1 MAVIHVL
8 PRHLVNKIA
17 AGEVIERPASVVK
30 ELAENALDAGA
41 TRVEIRLAD
50 GGRKLIEIIDD
61 GCGMD
66 ADDLS
71 LAFAPHATSKISN
84 NDDLFA
90 VGTMG
95 FRGEAL
101 ASIASIARVHA
112 RSRKHDAESGH
123 EIEASDEHVG
133 EVRPCPAA
141 GGTTVTVRDLFFN
154 TPARRKFMR
163 TANTELGHITEQL
176 ARLAL
181 PRPQVAFRLVHNDR
195 ELRNLPACE
204 TTALRV
210 ADLFGSELS
219 EALLPLV
226 PRRGDVHVEGLIS
239 RPSAARASSKW
250 QYFFLNGRYVR
261 DRVLAHALREAYR
274 GLLDPSMSPVAFI
287 FLELDPA
294 DVDVNVH
301 PTKIEVRFRDSQ
313 LVHGELLAAL
323 KETLNKADLAPE
335 TSLGGPDDFGEPRA
349 ARGDDDRRE
358 SLRQA
363 MADFFKAAPPRQPRL
378 DFSESTP
385 RTPPPTEEAR
395 RELPPLGAL
404 DKIGASS
411 GPDPSRTPSPEQ
423 AADTDSKSPPPQPQ
437 RTEAIAA
444 GSEGEYRPS
453 PHRPAVQVH
462 DSYIVAEADGG
473 LIIVDQHALH
483 ERLLYNDLR
492 RRFAGGG
499 LTAQRRLIP
508 ETVQVTA
515 AEADLLEAN
524 GDLLGRLGIA
534 VEPFGPQ
541 TVAIQKFP
549 TLLTERGVSPG
560 AFLRELLDATGEDEN
575 IDSERLLEELL
586 SMMACKAAVKAGQPL
601 TSGEIDDLLSRRA
614 QAEKHSACPHGRPT
628 TIRLSLR
635 ELQKQF
641 HRT

>member
-1 MAVIHVL
+1 MPVIHVL
-8 PRHLVNKIA
+8 PKHLVNKIA

-30 ELAENALDAGA
+30 ELVENALDAGA

-71 LAFAPHATSKISN
+71 LAFAPHCTSKISTD
-84 NDDLFA
+84 DDLFA
-90 VGTMG
+90 VSTMG

-112 RSRKHDAESGH
+112 RTRRHDAESGY
-123 EIEASDEHVG
+123 EIDASDQHVG

-141 GGTTVTVRDLFFN
+141 GGTTVSVRDLFFN

-163 TANTELGHITEQL
+163 TANTELGHVTEQL

-181 PRPQVAFRLVHNDR
+181 PRPDVAFRLVHNDR
-195 ELRNLPACE
+195 ELRNLPATE
-204 TTALRV
+204 TTGRRV
-210 ADLFGSELS
+210 ADLFGSELAD
-219 EALLPLV
+219 ALLPLA
-226 PRRGDVHVEGLIS
+226 PRRGDVVVQGLVA
-239 RPSAARASSKW
+239 RPSAARASGKW

-261 DRVLAHALREAYR
+261 DRVLLHALREAYR
-274 GLLDPSMSPVAFI
+274 GLLEPSMSPVAFV
-287 FLELDPA
+287 FLEMDPEE
-294 DVDVNVH
+294 VDVNVH
-301 PTKIEVRFRDSQ
+301 PTKIEVRFKDSQ

-335 TSLGGPDDFGEPRA
+335 ASLPETEDFGESRA
-349 ARGDDDRRE
+349 SDGDEDRRE

-363 MADFFKAAPPRQPRL
+363 LADFFKSAPPRQPRL
-378 DFSESTP
+378 SFPDSARRSDADRSEYAGQVGSLPGMSESP
-385 RTPPPTEEAR
+385 SPDVPPPTAASEAP
-395 RELPPLGAL
+395 EVAPAGEPPVRQEDEG
-404 DKIGASS
+404 SY
-411 GPDPSRTPSPEQ
+411 
-423 AADTDSKSPPPQPQ
+423 QPV
-437 RTEAIAA
+437 
-444 GSEGEYRPS
+444 
-453 PHRPAVQVH
+453 PHRPAVQIH
-462 DSYIVAEADGG
+462 NSYIVTQADEG

-483 ERLLYNDLR
+483 ERLLYNDLH

-508 ETVQVTA
+508 ETLEVTA
-515 AEADLLEAN
+515 AEADLLDAHS
-524 GDLLGRLGIA
+524 DLLQRLGIS

-541 TVAIQKFP
+541 TVAVQAFP

-560 AFLRELLDATGEDEN
+560 RFLRELLDALGDDDSA
-575 IDSERLLEELL
+575 DSERLLEELL

-601 TSGEIDDLLSRRA
+601 TPGEIDDLLDRR
-614 QAEKHSACPHGRPT
+614 ERTDKHSACPHGRPT

-635 ELQKQF
+635 ELEKQF